1 MISVG
6 SGFKAKS
13 FDERMDEVHS
23 AEGGQKYIAKGVY
36 KKANILFVHTRHNA
50 GRRGQ
55 DIKKK
60 FFAKVEN
67 WGFNIVTNNGDIY
80 YATKAVGGTPADNYG
95 GANGR
100 MELADGVQTI
110 AKTDQYA
117 QVNSPIT
124 ASRQAIDATYPD
136 VNDSDTDN
144 TGAGVNVVTWRVSWT
159 KSSFQDNTI
168 QGGCIHDG
176 GNAPTGTTNLLTHF
190 SVTSFAKTVNDTLK
204 GFVNHEF
211 LGV

>member
-6 SGFKAKS
+6 SGFKAKT
-13 FDERMDEVHS
+13 FDERMDELHS
-23 AEGGQKYIAKGVY
+23 MTGGQKYIAKGVY
-36 KKANILFVHTRHNA
+36 KKANILFVLNRDGVHPKNHKF
-50 GRRGQ
+50 
-55 DIKKK
+55 KKS
-60 FFAKVEN
+60 FWGKVEK
-67 WGFNIVTNNGDIY
+67 WGLNIVTNNGDIY

-110 AKTDQYA
+110 AKTDQYG
-117 QVNSPIT
+117 QVNSPIV
-124 ASRQAIDATYPD
+124 ASRQAIDGGYPD

-144 TGAGVNVVTWRVSWT
+144 TGAGVNVATWRVSWT

-176 GNAPTGTTNLLTHF
+176 GASPTGTTNLLTHF
-190 SVTSFAKTVNDTLK
+190 SEIGRAHV
-204 GFVNHEF
+204 
-211 LGV
+211 